1 MTSRL
6 TCRSKVC
13 ARSQQRFALHLLR
26 TVAAFLLVMV
36 AMPAFA
42 EQWTHVG
49 LLRAR
54 DLTPFGL
61 LRLDMR
67 PSHMRETAPGSWGF
81 EVQAAYQNTFMLS
94 DNVEEYLETRDSGRI
109 KLRPEDA
116 QAIRLMPEDAYYV
129 DGEIGLLD
137 LILHRRLTERVELLL
152 DVTYL
157 RYGDG
162 EFDHLI
168 ESFHDLVGT
177 GQMGRD
183 LVARDRFQ
191 IVYHVA
197 DAYLEVLDRQV
208 KGGFGDPVLG
218 LRYSWPNQS
227 SQWSFVFEA
236 AAKIAVGGR
245 RFLLSTGHHDFG
257 IQGTAQRRFG
267 RHSLYGSVST
277 VYFSGGLEMPTDR
290 DQLIPTLVVAYSFS
304 LTPGTAVILQG
315 YASRSAVRD
324 TTLDELEQNK
334 YQASLGMQMR
344 TGRWIWSLAITENI
358 ANFAN
363 TPDIGAQVGLAYA
376 Q

>member
-1 MTSRL
+1 
-6 TCRSKVC
+6 
-13 ARSQQRFALHLLR
+13 
-26 TVAAFLLVMV
+26 MV
-36 AMPAFA
+36 ALPAFA
-42 EQWTHVG
+42 EEWTHAG

-67 PSHMRETAPGSWGF
+67 PSHTRETAPPGSWGF
-81 EVQAAYQNTFMLS
+81 EVQAAYQNMFMLS
-94 DNVEEYLETRDSGRI
+94 GNVEEYLETRDTGRV

-116 QAIRLMPEDAYYV
+116 LAIRSMPDDAYFV
-129 DGEIGLLD
+129 DGEIGLLN
-137 LILHRRLTERVELLL
+137 LILQRRVTERVELLI
-152 DVTYL
+152 DISYL

-162 EFDHLI
+162 EFDRLV
-168 ESFHDLVGT
+168 EGFHDLVGT

-191 IVYHVA
+191 IVYHVGDA
-197 DAYLEVLDRQV
+197 DLEVLDRQV

-218 LRYSWPNQS
+218 LRYSWPSPS
-227 SQWSFVFEA
+227 SQWNFVVEA
-236 AAKIAVGGR
+236 AAKLAVGGQ

-257 IQGTAQRRFG
+257 IQGTVQRRFG

-277 VYFSGGLEMPTDR
+277 VYVSGGLEMPSERDR
-290 DQLIPTLVVAYSFS
+290 LIPTLVAAYSYS
-304 LTPGTAVILQG
+304 LTPWTAVILQG
-315 YASRSAVRD
+315 YASRSAIRE
-324 TTLDELEQNK
+324 TTLAELKDSK

-344 TGRWIWSLAITENI
+344 AGRWLWSLAITENI

-376 Q
+376 PSK